1 MNNEEIKPFL
11 KEKLYKETLNQLAK
25 TMPSY
30 KDDDV
35 LATTWEDANTE
46 LYVIE
51 VEDIKNAINFAINKT
66 YAEARS
72 NTAKEIFKELAK
84 ICRQQIEPA
93 QLERFAKE
101 FFDAKDESEAFAIAQ
116 KFSKIVFYADE
127 YKAVKNKWVE

>member
-1 MNNEEIKPFL
+1 MAANDEIKQ
-11 KEKLYKETLNQLAK
+11 KLYKETLNQLAK

-72 NTAKEIFKELAK
+72 DTAKEIFNKLDRIIVYRYK
-84 ICRQQIEPA
+84 YKNNHVQIATGTEVI
-93 QLERFAKE
+93 EG
-101 FFDAKDESEAFAIAQ
+101 DYDYEAFLAT
-116 KFSKIVFYADE
+116 FRE
-127 YKAVKNKWVE
+127 YIEIKEQYGVD

>member
-1 MNNEEIKPFL
+1 MATNDEIKQ
-11 KEKLYKETLNQLAK
+11 KLYKETLNQLAK

-72 NTAKEIFKELAK
+72 DTAKEIFNKLDRIIVYRYK
-84 ICRQQIEPA
+84 YKNNHVQIATGTEVI
-93 QLERFAKE
+93 EG
-101 FFDAKDESEAFAIAQ
+101 DYDYEAFLAT
-116 KFSKIVFYADE
+116 FRE
-127 YKAVKNKWVE
+127 YIEIKEQYGVD

>member
-1 MNNEEIKPFL
+1 MNNEEIEPSL
-11 KEKLYKETLNQLAK
+11 KKKIYKETLNQLAK

-66 YAEARS
+66 YAEASS
-72 NTAKEIFKELAK
+72 NTAKEIFKELDK
-84 ICRQQIEPA
+84 IKCKGNHKGSATYDNDKYMDVIHVE
-93 QLERFAKE
+93 
-101 FFDAKDESEAFAIAQ
+101 DYEAL
-116 KFSKIVFYADE
+116 KKK
-127 YKAVKNKWVE
+127 YKVD

>member
-1 MNNEEIKPFL
+1 MNNDKNKCPDHPEKDNLYCSECIKRI
-11 KEKLYKETLNQLAK
+11 
-25 TMPSY
+25 S
-30 KDDDV
+30 
-35 LATTWEDANTE
+35 
-46 LYVIE
+46 
-51 VEDIKNAINFAINKT
+51 
-66 YAEARS
+66 AEAQA